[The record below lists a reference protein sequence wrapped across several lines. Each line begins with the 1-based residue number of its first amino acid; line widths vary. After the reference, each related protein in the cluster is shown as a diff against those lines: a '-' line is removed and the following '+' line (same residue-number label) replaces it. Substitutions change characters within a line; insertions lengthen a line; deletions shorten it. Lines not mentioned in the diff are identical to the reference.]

1 MSPLRGMVLKLS
13 AVLLFVFMA
22 ALIKASSDVVPPG
35 EAVFF
40 RSFFALPII
49 LGWLVWRRDLST
61 GLRTR
66 NPMGHLWRGMFGVS
80 AMACGFAA
88 LGLLP
93 LPEVTVLGYAA
104 PILTVIFAAL
114 LLGERIRLF
123 RISAVV
129 LGLIGVVIVMLP
141 QLGNDDMGSGARWGV
156 ALVLASATL
165 RALAHVHIRKLV
177 QKESTSSVVF
187 YFALTASCLS
197 LFTAPFGWVL
207 PDVQTA
213 AQLIGAGLIGGV
225 AQILLTASYRHAE
238 AAVLAPFDYAS
249 ILFALVIGYTI
260 FDEIPTL
267 QTLIGSVVIIGAGG
281 LIIWRE
287 RQLGVKRGTARS
299 NLTPQG

>member
-1 MSPLRGMVLKLS
+1 
-13 AVLLFVFMA
+13 
-22 ALIKASSDVVPPG
+22 
-35 EAVFF
+35 
-40 RSFFALPII
+40 
-49 LGWLVWRRDLST
+49 
-61 GLRTR
+61 
-66 NPMGHLWRGMFGVS
+66 
-80 AMACGFAA
+80 
-88 LGLLP
+88 
-93 LPEVTVLGYAA
+93 
-104 PILTVIFAAL
+104 
-114 LLGERIRLF
+114 
-123 RISAVV
+123 
-129 LGLIGVVIVMLP
+129 
-141 QLGNDDMGSGARWGV
+141 
-156 ALVLASATL
+156 
-165 RALAHVHIRKLV
+165 
-177 QKESTSSVVF
+177 VF